1 MSRKSAHHFVLVVFS
16 RVLFY
21 SQGSIFS
28 FKISFYVEVTVKE
41 LQGHLKK
48 LKRTSASNS
57 VAVALM
63 SLQQQFA

>member
-1 MSRKSAHHFVLVVFS
+1 
-16 RVLFY
+16 
-21 SQGSIFS
+21 
-28 FKISFYVEVTVKE
+28 VTVKE

-63 SLQQQFA
+63 SFQQEFATPPPVFDPYRARVVG

>member
-1 MSRKSAHHFVLVVFS
+1 M
-16 RVLFY
+16 
-21 SQGSIFS
+21 
-28 FKISFYVEVTVKE
+28 TVKE

-63 SLQQQFA
+63 SLQQEFSKPPPVLTPKEL